1 MIEPIETRVKH
12 RDLNWLSFNK
22 RVFQEAADERNP
34 LYERLRFLA
43 IFSSNLD
50 EYYRVRV
57 SQLRQIKKIKKSL
70 RKKLALKPSKKVKQ
84 IIKRVKEHQK
94 EFGEILYEDILPKL
108 AQNNIHLLEYK
119 DFSAKQCAQAKKMF
133 DTQIKEHLSAQFI
146 DFSKEKNV
154 FLENNTIY
162 FFVAFA
168 NSDLAGLV
176 NIPVEET
183 GRFYEFSNAKKE
195 ELNFTFTDDILRM
208 QMQEVFPNKE
218 ISGVYEVKMSRDA
231 ELYIDDQY
239 NGVLAEKIYESLKQ
253 RTDGQP
259 TRLLYDAEMPKEL
272 QKKIRKYLGLGK
284 IDMMPGGKYHN
295 LSDFFELPEPKN
307 KPELFFKEMPP
318 LPQKNLAASK
328 NYFDTIYK
336 QDQLVHY
343 PYQSFSYLERF
354 LEQAVN
360 DAQVVE
366 IKISLYR
373 VAEESK
379 LTTLL
384 LKALEN
390 GKDLTVFIEAKARFD
405 EENNIEWG
413 KKFETKGARVIYSY
427 PKIKVHSKILLI
439 HRIEEDKKTGY
450 AYIGTG
456 NFNSKTSKIYADHAL
471 FTAHKKLTKELDR
484 VFKVLEGELII
495 PRTKNLLVSP
505 FNVRQ
510 EFTKMIL
517 NEIDMA
523 KQGKKA
529 QITAKMNSLEDT
541 EIIDLLYRA
550 SQKGVKIRL
559 LVRGFTCLIP
569 GKKGLSENIYMTS
582 ILDRYLEHGRI
593 YLFHNG
599 GDELLYVG
607 SADWMSRNLDRRIE
621 VLTPIYDETVA
632 KEIKDILDI
641 QLTDNVKAR
650 IQDEAETNTYI
661 KTNSTTKNRSQYSI
675 YEYLKEKNT

>member
-1 MIEPIETRVKH
+1 MDQPIETRVKH

-22 RVFQEAADERNP
+22 RVLQEAADKRNP

-70 RKKLALKPSKKVKQ
+70 RKKLALKPSRKVKE
-84 IIKRVKEHQK
+84 IIARVKEHQK
-94 EFGEILYEDILPKL
+94 EFGHILYDQILPEL
-108 AQNNIHLLEYK
+108 AENNIYLLEQEDLK
-119 DFSAKQCAQAKKMF
+119 KRQLEQAEEFFKAKIKSHLAP
-133 DTQIKEHLSAQFI
+133 QII
-146 DFSKEKNV
+146 DFTEEKKA

-162 FFVAFA
+162 FFVNFS
-168 NSDLAGLV
+168 NSDKAGLV
-176 NIPVEET
+176 NIPVEEV
-183 GRFYEFSNAKKE
+183 GRFYRFSKSGE
-195 ELNFTFTDDILRM
+195 TLEITFIDEILRV
-208 QMQEVFPNKE
+208 QMQQVFPDFK
-218 ISGVYEVKMSRDA
+218 ISGIYEVKMSRDA

-239 NGVLAEKIYESLKQ
+239 NGVLAEKIYASLKQ

-259 TRLLYDAEMPKEL
+259 TRLLYDAEMPKDL
-272 QKKIRKYLGLGK
+272 QKKIRKHLGLGK

-295 LSDFFELPEPKN
+295 LSDFFELPEPKS
-307 KPELFFKEMPP
+307 KPELFFKELPP
-318 LPQKNLAASK
+318 LPQKNLENSSNLFK
-328 NYFDTIYK
+328 TIYE

-343 PYQSFSYLERF
+343 PYQSFSYLEKF

-360 DAQVVE
+360 DSQVVE

-373 VAEESK
+373 VADESK

-384 LKALEN
+384 LRALDN

-413 KKFETKGARVIYSY
+413 KKFEEKGARVIYSY
-427 PKIKVHSKILLI
+427 PKIKVHSKILLV
-439 HRIEEDKKTGY
+439 HRIEEDQKVGY

-456 NFNSKTSKIYADHAL
+456 NFNSKTSEIYADHAL
-471 FTAHKKLTKELDR
+471 FTAHKKISKELDR

-505 FNVRQ
+505 FNTRQ

-517 NEIDMA
+517 NEIDLA

-593 YLFHNG
+593 YLFNND
-599 GDELLYVG
+599 GDEYLYIG
-607 SADWMSRNLDRRIE
+607 SADWMTRNLDRRIE
-621 VLTPIYDETVA
+621 VLTPIYDNAVA
-632 KEIKDILDI
+632 EEIKDILNI
-641 QLTDNVKAR
+641 QLADNVKAR
-650 IQDEAETNTYI
+650 IQDEAETNDYVVD
-661 KTNSTTKNRSQYSI
+661 NSASRIRSQYKI